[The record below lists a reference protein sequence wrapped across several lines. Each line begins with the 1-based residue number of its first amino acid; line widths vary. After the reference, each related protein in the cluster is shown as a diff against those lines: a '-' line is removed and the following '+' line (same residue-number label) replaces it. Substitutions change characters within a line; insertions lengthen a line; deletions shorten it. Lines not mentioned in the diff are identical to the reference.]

1 MEPERLGVAFEELEA
16 LCQRYR
22 VRRLAVFGSV
32 MRGQAEPGSDLDLL
46 VEFQPGARIG
56 LAFIRLQDELSD
68 LFGRP
73 VDLNTPAFLS
83 PHFRDKVMYE
93 SLPLY
98 VAA

>member
-1 MEPERLGVAFEELEA
+1 MEPERLGVPFEELAE

-22 VRRLAVFGSV
+22 VHRLAVFGSV
-32 MRGQAEPGSDLDLL
+32 SRGRAEPSSDLDLL
-46 VEFQPGARIG
+46 VEFEPEARIG
-56 LAFIRLQDELSD
+56 FAFIRLQDELSE

-73 VDLNTPAFLS
+73 VDLNTPGFLS
-83 PHFRDKVMYE
+83 PHFRDRVIYE